1 MQSGS
6 AKLLANLP
14 KVKMQVLKMK
24 VTKEILADNY
34 RITSKH
40 DCGRERNKITG
51 CKLKQ
56 LTTQNAYFF
65 TKHLSNT

>member
-6 AKLLANLP
+6 AKLLANLL
-14 KVKMQVLKMK
+14 KVKMQVLKTK
-24 VTKEILADNY
+24 VTKEISADNY

-40 DCGRERNKITG
+40 DCGERNKITG

-56 LTTQNAYFF
+56 LTTQKAYFF